1 MHSVPRI
8 SANVSAVF
16 MLVSAAPIFCGI
28 YVTRARIGFMRA
40 LCHVG
45 DCKASAEFISRRHS
59 VTAAVIMGCGISSEA
74 GVRPPSTDINSG
86 RGGVLLF
93 QQRFQVLGA

>member
-1 MHSVPRI
+1 MHSIPRI
-8 SANVSAVF
+8 SASVSAVF
-16 MLVSAAPIFCGI
+16 ILVSAAPIFCGK
-28 YVTRARIGFMRA
+28 YVTRVRIDFMRA
-40 LCHVG
+40 LCHVC

-86 RGGVLLF
+86 DGCV
-93 QQRFQVLGA
+93 